1 MGYGAWLSV
10 RIAEHPGRSEVVT
23 VCVTGA
29 TGFIGG
35 HVARLQSE
43 RGATVRV
50 TYRDEGRLERL
61 AGLDVDPVR
70 ADVLDRAALRRAF
83 RGCELV
89 FHTAG
94 FVASRPAER
103 VWAVNALGPRLAVEA
118 AAAEGVRR
126 VVLTSSVAGIGPVPP
141 GDVGDEEQ
149 PFHGG
154 GLGLTYVD
162 AKHEGEAEAVAAG
175 ARLGVEIV
183 VVNPSYVFGVPIDR
197 SQPGETSTR
206 MIGNYLRGRLPA
218 VVDGETNVV
227 DVEDVAAG
235 HMAAADRGKPGE
247 RYILGG
253 HDVRWVDLLERVA
266 RLSGVHQPLV
276 VLPPE
281 AAEVARLAERL
292 RLPTPVAP
300 EGIVLMAQNWRY
312 SSRKARRELGY
323 RARRLDV
330 TLRETIDWY
339 RELIDGGALQGGRP
353 SPLSVAAA
361 GVRLAGRTGL
371 LGGLRAAESIVGRR
385 LVSGA

>member
-1 MGYGAWLSV
+1 V
-10 RIAEHPGRSEVVT
+10 N

-43 RGATVRV
+43 RGEQARI
-50 TYRDEGRLERL
+50 TYRDEARLERL
-61 AGLDVDPVR
+61 GGLELEPVK

-94 FVASRPAER
+94 VVASRPAER
-103 VWAVNALGPRLAVEA
+103 IWEVNALGPRLAVEA

-126 VVLTSSVAGIGPVPP
+126 VVVTSSVAGIGPAPP
-141 GDVGDEEQ
+141 GEVGTEEAV
-149 PFHGG
+149 FRGG

-162 AKHEGEAEAVAAG
+162 AKHEGESEAFAAG
-175 ARLGVEIV
+175 ARLGVEVV
-183 VVNPSYVFGVPIDR
+183 VVNPSYVFGVPVDR

-218 VVDGETNVV
+218 IVDGETNVV
-227 DVEDVAAG
+227 DVRDVAAG
-235 HMAAADRGKPGE
+235 HLAAAEKGEPGE

-253 HDVRWVDLLERVA
+253 HDTRWVELMERVA
-266 RLSGVHQPLV
+266 ELSRVRHPLI
-276 VLPPE
+276 VLPRRSGELARIGE
-281 AAEVARLAERL
+281 AL
-292 RLPTPVAP
+292 RVPSVVSA

-323 RARRLDV
+323 RPRALNT
-330 TLRETIDWY
+330 TLRDTIAWY
-339 RELIDGGALQGGRP
+339 TELIDSGAFDGGRP
-353 SPLSVAAA
+353 SPLSLAAA
-361 GVRLAGRTGL
+361 GVRLAGRAGL
-371 LGGLRAAESIVGRR
+371 LGGLRAAERYLGRR